1 MNLQHLELSSLVQ
14 LILKIGGMASVNISA
29 STKSIYQQFNE
40 IRGKSKA
47 EIPFRFWDVVV
58 LTASDEDQKFAFECQ
73 IEGKLERKEIPN
85 GLPYVVFS
93 DPPGPKI
100 GCGGATMHVIHQLSQ
115 MYGEKLDK
123 LLVLIIN
130 AGGQSQR
137 LPSASVLGKI
147 FTVLP
152 YGEPPWQLL
161 ELKLAC
167 YLPFLPR
174 MKPGYFHAASDTI
187 EVFDIGELSSGDG
200 EWNFFQPGLTA
211 LAHPSPLQ
219 IGATHGV
226 FVLESG
232 QNPHAKLAEF
242 RNCVEVLQKPSVM
255 TMREKEAVICNV
267 EGIQELGIREEFV
280 YTDSCFFFDHD
291 MAKKLENFYLEVLPL
306 ECELDGYGDFMRS
319 LGTRATD
326 EFAIDLRNVSKV
338 EPSLVE
344 TRKKLFR
351 TLRGT
356 PLNVITLN
364 ASKFYHLGTIRECL
378 ENFDVM
384 GELAQCIGFVRNA
397 FSISRNT
404 KDSKFVDNHGCVIH
418 SLLTAPCK
426 IGRHSIVEY
435 CDFQSPIDVGDNCL
449 ISNCT
454 FKMHETDTG
463 FNIPSGLF
471 LHTIELKNDEDTTR
485 CVTIALHVDDDV
497 KKKASG
503 AYKDVLEKVT
513 FLGRPLSNVA
523 PPDSRDLFANDNSD
537 GSPIFCLWYARLF
550 PILETKESSFL
561 ATMDLVKRVMNSSE
575 ADENW
580 MSQHRVS
587 AHEAVQMKDVQ
598 KMVYHRKQLFC
609 DIKNA
614 KQNNSTTGILKPE

>member
-1 MNLQHLELSSLVQ
+1 
-14 LILKIGGMASVNISA
+14 MASVNISA

-58 LTASDEDQKFAFECQ
+58 LTASDEEQKFAFQCQ
-73 IEGKLERKEIPN
+73 LEGKLERKEIPS

-100 GCGGATMHVIHQLSQ
+100 GCGGATMYVVHQLSQ
-115 MYGEKLDK
+115 IYGEKLDQ

-147 FTVLP
+147 FTALP
-152 YGEPPWQLL
+152 FGEPPWQLL

-174 MKPGYFHAASDTI
+174 MKPGFFHVASDTI
-187 EVFDIGELSSGDG
+187 EVFDMGELPSSERD
-200 EWNFFQPGLTA
+200 WSFFRPGLTA
-211 LAHPSPLQ
+211 LAHPSRLQ

-226 FVLESG
+226 FVLEDG
-232 QNPHAKLAEF
+232 QNPHVKLTEF
-242 RNCVEVLQKPSVM
+242 RNCLEVLQKPSIA
-255 TMREKEAVICNV
+255 TMQEKEAVIRNV
-267 EGIQELGIREEFV
+267 GEIRELGIQEEFV
-280 YTDSCFFFDHD
+280 YTDSCFFFDHE
-291 MAKKLENFYLEVLPL
+291 MAKKLENFYLEVQPL

-319 LGTRATD
+319 LGPRATD
-326 EFAIDLRNVSKV
+326 EFASDLRNVSKV

-344 TRKKLFR
+344 TRKKLFK

-378 ENFDVM
+378 ENFDM
-384 GELAQCIGFVRNA
+384 TGELAQCIGFVRNA
-397 FSISRNT
+397 FSVLRDT
-404 KDSKFVDNHGCVIH
+404 KESKFVDNNGCVIH

-426 IGRHSIVEY
+426 IGRRSIVEY

-454 FKMHETDTG
+454 FRMHEADTDFT
-463 FNIPSGLF
+463 IPPGLF
-471 LHTIELKNDEDTTR
+471 LHTIELKNDEDTPS
-485 CVTIALHVDDDV
+485 CVTMVLHVDDDV

-503 AYKDVLEKVT
+503 AYEDVLEKVS

-523 PPDSRDLFANDNSD
+523 TPDNRDLFANDSD
-537 GSPIFCLWYARLF
+537 GSPVFSLWYARLF

-561 ATMDLVKRVMNSSE
+561 ATMDLVRRVMNCSE
-575 ADENW
+575 KKPDENW
-580 MSQHRVS
+580 TLQRRFSM
-587 AHEAVQMKDVQ
+587 HEALQAKDVR
-598 KMVYHRKQLFC
+598 KMVSIRQHLFC

-614 KQNNSTTGILKPE
+614 KLR